1 MSDYEQHYG
10 THLCLLQRSFAY
22 FYVLL
27 FLSNK
32 RKFEE
37 LFFLEIVLELF
48 LRSSFTLDS
57 VPQAFE
63 KFPLLILQ
71 KAF

>member
-48 LRSSFTLDS
+48 L
-57 VPQAFE
+57 
-63 KFPLLILQ
+63 
-71 KAF
+71 